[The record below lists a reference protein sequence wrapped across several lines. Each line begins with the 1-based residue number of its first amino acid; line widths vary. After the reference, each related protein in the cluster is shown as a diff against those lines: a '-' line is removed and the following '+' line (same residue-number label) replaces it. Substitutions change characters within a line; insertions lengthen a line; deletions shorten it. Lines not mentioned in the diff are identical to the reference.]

1 MNNSKISV
9 RYAKAIFKLAKEN
22 NLLDEINKDMQ
33 LLADASELLVFRKF
47 QHSPVFLIS
56 KKKEIYKHIFKD
68 SVHKNTL
75 SFLNI
80 LIANRRETYLK
91 IITKN
96 FFGFYREHFGIKK
109 VVLTTV
115 NKLTTANKNKLIKTL
130 TQLFDSKI
138 ELHEET
144 NKNII
149 GGFKISIDDNQYDA
163 TVATKLK
170 KLKKELTTTI

>member
-22 NLLDEINKDMQ
+22 NLLDEIKNDMQ
-33 LLADASELLVFRKF
+33 LLADASEIYVFKKF

-56 KKKEIYKHIFKD
+56 KKQEIYSRLFKN
-68 SVHKNTL
+68 SVHKYTL

-80 LIANRRETYLK
+80 LTANRREMHLK

-96 FFGFYREHFGIKK
+96 FFGFYRKHFGITK
-109 VVLTTV
+109 VILTTV
-115 NKLTTANKNKLIKTL
+115 NKLTTENKNKLIKTL
-130 TQLFDSKI
+130 KHLFNSEI
-138 ELHEET
+138 ELKEET

-149 GGFKISIDDNQYDA
+149 GGFKITIDDKQIDA
-163 TVATKLK
+163 SVATKLK
-170 KLKKELTTTI
+170 KIKKELMN